1 MVSCRHQWKFTVDI
15 LRLPILLLWQCEITR
30 SMRQLPCPILVV
42 FHRPFHQTTK
52 KSGHRSMAFYVSCD
66 SWHCKIQT
74 QSSGNESVAY
84 RPTSLRERKI
94 LNFSRPLEALEWKF
108 ATFGIFSFLIISLS
122 LISFLQF
129 DSTVLTAEFY
139 SKNRGDKFLQLPS
152 DTATS
157 TEKGQ
162 ELLDQMSA
170 ILRTNSASIG
180 GRGRSIYLSP

>member
-1 MVSCRHQWKFTVDI
+1 
-15 LRLPILLLWQCEITR
+15 
-30 SMRQLPCPILVV
+30 MRQLPCPILVV
-42 FHRPFHQTTK
+42 FHRPCHQTKK

-94 LNFSRPLEALEWKF
+94 LNFSRPLKF
-108 ATFGIFSFLIISLS
+108 ATFGKLSFLIIFF
-122 LISFLQF
+122 ISFLQF

>member
-1 MVSCRHQWKFTVDI
+1 M
-15 LRLPILLLWQCEITR
+15 
-30 SMRQLPCPILVV
+30 
-42 FHRPFHQTTK
+42 HRPFHQAAK
-52 KSGHRSMAFYVSCD
+52 KSGHQSMAFYVSCD
-66 SWHCKIQT
+66 SWHCKIRT

-94 LNFSRPLEALEWKF
+94 LNFSRPLKHWNGNLQHSENF
-108 ATFGIFSFLIISLS
+108 RFSLS